1 MGNPDGRRL
10 EGRVAVVTGGA
21 RGQGRAHALA
31 LAGEGCDVAVWDVAA
46 PAAAPTAP
54 YALADGTDLAETV
67 RLVEATTGRRCV
79 PVVADVRRTA
89 DVRAATDA
97 TTAALGRIDILVA
110 NAGICSFAPVAE
122 IDDDM
127 WDEMIATD
135 LTGVFKPVRAVL
147 PLMVAQGGG
156 RVIATS
162 SMAGRMG
169 MPNLAHYVA
178 AKWGVIGFI
187 KSVAIEVAPFGVTAN
202 VVCPATV
209 DTDMV
214 HNPPMYRLFCPELT
228 DPGRGDV
235 EPTYRRMNPMRVPW
249 LEPSDVAAAVAYL
262 ASDDARYVSGTT
274 LEVSMGS
281 SAHLH

>member
-1 MGNPDGRRL
+1 MGTL
-10 EGRVAVVTGGA
+10 EGKVAVVTGGA
-21 RGQGRAHALA
+21 RGQGRAHAVGLA
-31 LAGEGCDVAVWDVAA
+31 RRGCDVAVWDVAA

-54 YALADGTDLAETV
+54 YPLATQADLAETV
-67 RLVEATTGRRCV
+67 RLVHAEADRRCL
-79 PVVADVRRTA
+79 PVVADVRRTS
-89 DVRAATDA
+89 DVEAATEA
-97 TTAALGRIDILVA
+97 TVTAFGHVDILVA

-122 IDDDM
+122 LGDEM
-127 WDEMIATD
+127 WDEMIGTD
-135 LTGVFKPVRAVL
+135 LTGVFKPVRALL
-147 PLMVAQGGG
+147 PLMVARRGG
-156 RVIATS
+156 RIIATA

-187 KSVAIEVAPFGVTAN
+187 KSVAIEVAPHGVTAN

-214 HNPPMYRLFCPELT
+214 HNPPMYGLFCPDLP
-228 DPGRGDV
+228 DPGRADV

-249 LEPSDVAAAVAYL
+249 LDPADVAEAVAFL
-262 ASDDARYVSGTT
+262 ASDEARYVSGTT

>member
-1 MGNPDGRRL
+1 MGKLDGK
-10 EGRVAVVTGGA
+10 VAVVTGGA
-21 RGQGRAHALA
+21 RGQGRAHALT
-31 LAGEGCDVAVWDVAA
+31 LAREGCDVAVWDVAA
-46 PAAAPTAP
+46 AGAAPTAP
-54 YALADGTDLAETV
+54 YPLATPDDLAETA
-67 RLVEATTGRRCV
+67 RLVEGVHRTCLAL
-79 PVVADVRRTA
+79 VADVRRTA
-89 DVRAATDA
+89 DVAAAAEA
-97 TTAALGRIDILVA
+97 TREAFGRIDILVA

-122 IDDDM
+122 LTDEA
-127 WDEMIATD
+127 WDEMLATD

-147 PLMVAQGGG
+147 PAMVAERRG
-156 RVIATS
+156 RIIATA

-187 KSVAIEVAPFGVTAN
+187 KSVALEVAEHGVTAN

-214 HNPPMYRLFCPELT
+214 HNPPMYRLFCPGLP
-228 DPGRGDV
+228 DPGRADV

-249 LEPSDVAAAVAYL
+249 LDPADVAAAVAFL
-262 ASDDARYVSGTT
+262 ASDEARYVSGTV
-274 LEVSMGS
+274 LEVSMGG

>member
-1 MGNPDGRRL
+1 MVPMGNL
-10 EGRVAVVTGGA
+10 EGKVAVVTGGA
-21 RGQGRAHALA
+21 RGQGRAHALE
-31 LAGEGCDVAVWDVAA
+31 LGRRGCDIAVWDLAVPDAV
-46 PAAAPTAP
+46 PSAP
-54 YALADGTDLAETV
+54 YPLASEADLHETV
-67 RLVEATTGRRCV
+67 RLVQAESGRRCL
-79 PVVADVRRTA
+79 PVVADVRRTPE
-89 DVRAATDA
+89 VEAAMSATLDA
-97 TTAALGRIDILVA
+97 FGRVDILVA

-122 IDDDM
+122 LDDGTWED
-127 WDEMIATD
+127 MIATD

-147 PLMVAQGGG
+147 PPMVAQRGG
-156 RVIATS
+156 RIIATA

-187 KSVAIEVAPFGVTAN
+187 KSVAIEVAPHGVTAN

-214 HNPPMYRLFCPELT
+214 HNPPMYGLFCPGLL
-228 DPGRGDV
+228 DPGRADV

-249 LEPSDVAAAVAYL
+249 LDPADVAAAVAFL
-262 ASDDARYVSGTT
+262 ASDEARYVSGTT

-281 SAHLH
+281 SAHTH